1 MDDRSVTR
9 RTRARTTEKVLA
21 QTEQS
26 LSVTLVQRT
35 ALYTSIASDDIVSLL
50 SVLFVAASQFI
61 RCLFVS
67 CYSCITF
74 LLHLQQCSRQLIAAM
89 APVRPG

>member
-1 MDDRSVTR
+1 MDDRSGTR

-35 ALYTSIASDDIVSLL
+35 TLHTTSDDIVSLL

-74 LLHLQQCSRQLIAAM
+74 LFHLQQCSCQLIAAM